1 MRQLEQVLIDTL
13 AAFDLDGERIPGLT
27 GVWLKGAKLGAIG
40 IRATKW
46 ISWHGFS
53 LNVCPNLKEFDRIVP
68 CGIGDRPVGSLE
80 QWIPGIT
87 MEDVRPALI
96 RCFETVFRLQA
107 REVGPE
113 EWIAAQ

>member
-13 AAFDLDGERIPGLT
+13 AAFELQGERLPGLT
-27 GVWLKGAKLGAIG
+27 GVWLQGAKLGAIG

-53 LNVCPNLKEFDRIVP
+53 FNVCPNLKEFDRIVP

-87 MEDVRPALI
+87 MEDVLSELI
-96 RCFETVFRLQA
+96 RCFETVFNVQV
-107 REVGPE
+107 REIELE
-113 EWIAAQ
+113 EWIAVQ